1 MYVTTLIIM
10 LVILLLSTDDDVKL
24 IIFFSA
30 CAFSADLLFSL
41 SMSQYYFQRHIIQ
54 DLVLALLC
62 FWFKRKDFNWAGMI
76 CIISSMMMLFEY
88 LHTYKSPIYYYLATI
103 QIVLMQL
110 YLLALTYKSE
120 WRIPQCLSRQ
130 RKL

>member
-1 MYVTTLIIM
+1 MTTINII
-10 LVILLLSTDDDVKL
+10 LFT
-24 IIFFSA
+24 IIFLF
-30 CAFSADLLFSL
+30 CLDEDIRVVAFISGCLLFSDYLMWL
-41 SMSQYYFQRHIIQ
+41 SNSQYYFQRHIIQ

-76 CIISSMMMLFEY
+76 CIISACTMLFEY
-88 LHTYKSPIYYYLATI
+88 LHTHKSPIYHYLSTI